1 MSQPHHMETITELL
15 GVENGLFT
23 TAQAR
28 VLGLGRRALQDL
40 ARRGRL
46 DHLCRGVYGPHQ
58 ADLTPEERHLRLLR
72 AGHLLYPE
80 AVASHVSAVL
90 AHGMPVVDHGLER
103 VCLSRSVDKEVLTA
117 SFRIR
122 TLEIESVDTAF
133 GPAVPAAT
141 AAVQLALDGG
151 VVPGV
156 VASDHGLRERLF
168 DLSDLE
174 AAAAAVRGWPRSGR
188 VQAMMPLVDGR
199 SESPGESRLRVHLY
213 VAGISVIPQVTIW
226 DEDGEFVARVDF
238 LVEGTK
244 VVIEFD
250 GKVKYEGGDGDTL
263 FQEKRREDRLRRLGY
278 TVIRVTW
285 ADLYRPGRVV
295 AWIRQAT
302 SAA

>member
-1 MSQPHHMETITELL
+1 METISELL
-15 GVENGLFT
+15 DGGEGLFT

-28 VLGLGRRALQDL
+28 LLGLSRRALQDL
-40 ARRGRL
+40 VRRQQV
-46 DHLCRGVYGPHQ
+46 DHLCRGVYAAHEPG
-58 ADLTPEERHLRLLR
+58 LSPERRHLRLLR

-90 AHGMPVVDHGLER
+90 AHGMPVVDHRLDR
-103 VCLSRSVDKEVLTA
+103 VCLTRSACKEVLTA

-122 TLEIESVDTAF
+122 PGECEAVETAF

-141 AAVQLALDGG
+141 AAVQLGLDGG

-156 VASDHGLRERLF
+156 VACDHGLREKLF
-168 DLSDLE
+168 DLDDL
-174 AAAAAVRGWPRSGR
+174 AAAAAGVRGWPRSGR

-199 SESPGESRLRVHLY
+199 SESPGESRLRVHLQL
-213 VAGISVIPQVTIW
+213 AGIAVVPQVTVR
-226 DEDGEFVARVDF
+226 DEEGEFVARVDF
-238 LVEGTK
+238 LVEGTQ

-250 GKVKYEGGDGDTL
+250 GKVKYADGNRATL
-263 FQEKRREDRLRRLGY
+263 FEEKRREDRLRRLGY

-285 ADLYRPGRVV
+285 ADLHRPAGVV
-295 AWIRQAT
+295 ARIRQAT